1 MSDDQFTKLF
11 KYIED
16 FRSEVNDRLEKTA
29 SQDSLDSLQRTIDKF
44 IGRLDD
50 QEIEL
55 RARDSQLEKL
65 VEWARKVSE
74 KTGVPLKDL

>member
-1 MSDDQFTKLF
+1 MSDDQFTRLF

-16 FRSEVNDRLEKTA
+16 FRSEVNQKLDGKAEQ
-29 SQDSLDSLQRTIDKF
+29 SSLDSLQRTIDKF

-55 RARDSQLEKL
+55 RARDNQFEKL
-65 VEWARKVSE
+65 LAWARKVSE
-74 KTGVPLKDL
+74 KTGIPLDNL